1 VQRVRERVPIADRN
15 RVAVSLDHLPA
26 GPPALAFELEE
37 IGARL
42 AHEVGGPGVPQHVGA
57 EDRDVRSGADPLE
70 HFLPALDGERV
81 PGVGGEE
88 RPVVTEIAARA
99 EVAVELAP
107 DGRWNWT
114 VRPRPN
120 FEVSG
125 RTASVQAARSR
136 SLMRAPR
143 CKPQDVTVPG

>member
-107 DGRWNWT
+107 DGR
-114 VRPRPN
+114 VELDRPATSELRGLRTDRERAGR
-120 FEVSG
+120 EVEIVDAG
-125 RTASVQAARSR
+125 LAV
-136 SLMRAPR
+136 
-143 CKPQDVTVPG
+143 